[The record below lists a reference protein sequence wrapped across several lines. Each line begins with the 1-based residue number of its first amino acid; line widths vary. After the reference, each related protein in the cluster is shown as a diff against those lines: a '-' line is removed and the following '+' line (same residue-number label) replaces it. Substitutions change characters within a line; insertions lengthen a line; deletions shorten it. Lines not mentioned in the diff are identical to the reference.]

1 MKKKRLRE
9 IVISMLSCGALARN
23 NNPRIE
29 LIVDSFQ
36 NSERDLHYVGLIGK
50 KTLKKGWDNGKIVYL
65 S

>member
-9 IVISMLSCGALARN
+9 IVVSMLSCGALARN
-23 NNPRIE
+23 NSPRIE

-50 KTLKKGWDNGKIVYL
+50 KILKKG
-65 S
+65 